1 MKIIIQATAISKL
14 PIAEQIIHYITIY
27 HDKQQESPLDDP
39 NTRSDVN
46 LVGNY
51 RKLREAGVINEKTI
65 TIQINTDRAQTFKSC
80 KFGIWPLMGI
90 INEASYKTRRS
101 CIILLALWYG
111 NKKPPRE
118 TLLEHAI
125 EELNKLQTL
134 GVEVNGIIYK
144 VRVLIVSTDTVAR
157 PLVRNSS

>member
-1 MKIIIQATAISKL
+1 MQNRLFITSKL
-14 PIAEQIIHYITIY
+14 
-27 HDKQQESPLDDP
+27 HDKKQESLSDDP

-46 LVGNY
+46 SGGNY
-51 RKLREAGVINEKTI
+51 RKLREAGVTDEKTI
-65 TIQINTDRAQTFKSC
+65 TIKINTDGAQTFKSS

-125 EELNKLQTL
+125 EELNKLQTHD
-134 GVEVNGIIYK
+134 VEINYEF
-144 VRVLIVSTDTVAR
+144 
-157 PLVRNSS
+157 